1 MHDTCGR
8 IPGLRRQKQEKR
20 EFKTILS
27 YIATLRLTWAT
38 WGSVLKTIDIIARW
52 SSIKTFPATFQSS
65 CLSILVSKTDKSH
78 ILTSES
84 WENSVPPK
92 YFLSQQSSLR
102 AAWCAGLSSCWVV
115 RANQQQLRVVPPL
128 NNGNV
133 EWCDWRGARQLFCE
147 SLEDSD
153 GLILQRGIYLNLRK
167 YFLSIGTVR
176 LWNVR
181 LRKARM
187 PFFGNIEKRRGKKT
201 SCNQFMWGLCCQE
214 AERWIHCFG
223 SKKSSVL
230 RNEVCLL
237 SPLALQN
244 RELQCSWGT
253 PRASPA
259 LIITPRLFPPLSKHL
274 LQLFISV
281 L

>member
-27 YIATLRLTWAT
+27 YIATLRLAWAT

-187 PFFGNIEKRRGKKT
+187 PFFGNIEKRRGKKPLAI
-201 SCNQFMWGLCCQE
+201 NLCEGCVAKRQKDGFIALGARSRRYWE
-214 AERWIHCFG
+214 M
-223 SKKSSVL
+223 KSAS
-230 RNEVCLL
+230 CLL
-237 SPLALQN
+237 SPCKIENSSAP
-244 RELQCSWGT
+244 EEHHG
-253 PRASPA
+253 P
-259 LIITPRLFPPLSKHL
+259 HL
-274 LQLFISV
+274 LW
-281 L
+281 